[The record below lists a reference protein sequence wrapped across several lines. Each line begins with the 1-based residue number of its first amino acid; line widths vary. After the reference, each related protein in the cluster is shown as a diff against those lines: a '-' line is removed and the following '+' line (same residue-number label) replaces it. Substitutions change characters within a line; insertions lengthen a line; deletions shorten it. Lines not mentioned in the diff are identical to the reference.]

1 MTTDVNDYSKRF
13 DSLLQWRTCYLLWN
27 LRADRQTP
35 STTWWVQLNEKKRL
49 NITFVVRNRRDVCW
63 LFQDNV
69 LAAEKPP
76 DAPSHE
82 ADSTDV
88 FLKKDDFLFDPF
100 DQWKGPQGAVV
111 SENDV
116 FMFDEST
123 APPPAAEFPEK
134 TVDLEQVAPES
145 E

>member
-1 MTTDVNDYSKRF
+1 MDF
-13 DSLLQWRTCYLLWN
+13 C
-27 LRADRQTP
+27 
-35 STTWWVQLNEKKRL
+35 
-49 NITFVVRNRRDVCW
+49 
-63 LFQDNV
+63 FQDNV

-82 ADSTDV
+82 VDSSGV
-88 FLKKDDFLFDPF
+88 FLKKDDFLLDPF
-100 DQWKGPQGAVV
+100 DPWKGHQSGGA

-123 APPPAAEFPEK
+123 ARPPPAEFPANML
-134 TVDLEQVAPES
+134 DLEPTNQES

>member
-1 MTTDVNDYSKRF
+1 MIH
-13 DSLLQWRTCYLLWN
+13 
-27 LRADRQTP
+27 P
-35 STTWWVQLNEKKRL
+35 LNV
-49 NITFVVRNRRDVCW
+49 F
-63 LFQDNV
+63 FQDNV

-76 DAPSHE
+76 DLPSYE
-82 ADSTDV
+82 VESTDV

-100 DQWKGPQGAVV
+100 DQWKGPQDASV

-123 APPPAAEFPEK
+123 APTAAAEFPEK
-134 TVDLEQVAPES
+134 TVNLEPAALES